1 MSKLKELQND
11 ALILENNL
19 EQSHRLLNAFN
30 NGERMCIKHDG
41 HAGSLCVS
49 NKTPTLNILFDKLLL
64 VNHKNIQTK
73 LAEINKTLE
82 AIETLLGDDGA

>member
-19 EQSHRLLNAFN
+19 EQSDRLLKAFGA
-30 NGERMCIKHDG
+30 GERMCIKRDG
-41 HAGSLCVS
+41 WAGSLCIS
-49 NKTPTLNILFDKLLL
+49 IKTPGLSIMLEDLLIT
-64 VNHKNIQTK
+64 NHKNIQTK

-82 AIETLLGDDGA
+82 AIETLLGEPDA